1 MMAVSVNKKTKLS
14 FPVKKFTLGILITLL
29 LFSSGIS
36 ISWAF
41 MLDKIFPQVSVA
53 GINLSFLNKTQ
64 SKQKIDARL
73 NQRLNQTLTLN
84 YQPGTASQSPQT
96 FEIKLNED
104 SVNLET
110 DRAINEAFVYGH
122 QKLYTKSVDI
132 PIKINLNSTLA
143 SQIEKI
149 AQSVNVQPIDSGLKV
164 TDQEI
169 TVTPSQD
176 GLSLDSDKLKEQIT
190 EFINTGKLADS
201 KLPVKVAPPKL
212 SYNAGLQIKKRLD
225 QIKLTPLSLIAP
237 EQTFTL
243 DLSQI
248 LSLIDL
254 ENTQSSVVQT
264 SIFGNN
270 INIGAVEVG
279 STEYVDTKLTLNED
293 RLDKYLD
300 SLKVQIDRKMQEPL
314 FALEQTSDPAKPK
327 IKEFKP
333 PSEGRSLNKA
343 LAAEKISQ
351 ALLTQNQTTV
361 KLPVQ
366 IVEPK
371 NKLTN
376 DLGIKELIGRGVSN
390 FAGSIPNRIFNIGL
404 AASRINGVLIPPGEE
419 FSFVNTVGD
428 ITAQTGYKQAYVIK
442 SGRTVLDDGGG
453 VCQVSTTV
461 FRAALNSGLPIT
473 SRTAH
478 AYRVGYYEQGFPPG
492 LDATI
497 YYPSVDF
504 KFKNDTG
511 KHILIQSYTDGL
523 NLFVDLYGTSDG
535 RVATLTRPV
544 VTNVTPA
551 PAPLYQDD
559 PALPAGTVKQVDFA
573 AAGAN
578 VIFSRTVERSGQVII
593 KDSFRSNFRPWQAVF
608 LRGTKTG

>member
-1 MMAVSVNKKTKLS
+1 MANKQNKSKLP
-14 FPVKKFTLGILITLL
+14 FRTILITTLVTILL
-29 LFSSGIS
+29 IMGAASFT
-36 ISWAF
+36 WAF
-41 MLDKIFPQVSVA
+41 LLDKIFPQIYVA
-53 GINLSFLNKTQ
+53 DVNLSLLNKPQ
-64 SKQKIDARL
+64 AALKLQNRI
-73 NQRLNQTLTLN
+73 NQRLNQTLTFTYN
-84 YQPGTASQSPQT
+84 PIPSQTAPQT
-96 FEIKLNED
+96 FEIKLSGD
-104 SVNLET
+104 SVIYDSNK
-110 DRAINEAFVYGH
+110 AVNEAFEYGH
-122 QKLYTKSVDI
+122 QKLYNRKIYI
-132 PIKINLNSTLA
+132 PLKVIINSGLSGQIAKITQA
-143 SQIEKI
+143 
-149 AQSVNVQPIDSGLKV
+149 VNIPPVDSGLKV

-176 GLSLDSDKLKEQIT
+176 GLRVNEKELEKRI
-190 EFINTGKLADS
+190 EDFINSGTLLNSA
-201 KLPVKVAPPKL
+201 LPTEIAPPKL
-212 SYNAGLQIKKRLD
+212 SYEAGLQIKKRLD
-225 QIKLTPLSLIAP
+225 EIKLAPLTLIAP

-243 DLSQI
+243 DLSRI

-254 ENTQSSVVQT
+254 ENTQSSLVQT

-270 INIGAVEVG
+270 LSIGAVEIAG
-279 STEYVDTKLTLNED
+279 TEYTDTKLTLNRKGLES
-293 RLDKYLD
+293 YLD
-300 SLKVQIDRKMQEPL
+300 SLKIQIDTQVQEPL
-314 FALEQTSDPAKPK
+314 FAIETTSDPSKPK

-333 PSEGRSLNKA
+333 PHEGRSLDKA
-343 LAAEKISQ
+343 LASEQISR
-351 ALLTQNQTTV
+351 ALLTQNQTVV
-361 KLPVQ
+361 KLPVK

-376 DLGIKELIGRGVSN
+376 DLGIKELIGSGKSN
-390 FAGSIPNRIFNIGL
+390 FAGSIQNRIFNIGL

-473 SRTAH
+473 ARTAH
-478 AYRVGYYEQGFPPG
+478 AYRVGYYEQGYPPG

-511 KHILIQSYTDGL
+511 KHVLIQSYTDGL

-535 RVATLTRPV
+535 RVASLTRPV

-551 PAPLYQDD
+551 PEPLYQDD
-559 PALPAGTVKQVDFA
+559 PTLPAGTVKQVDFA
-573 AAGAN
+573 ASGAN
-578 VIFSRTVERSGQVII
+578 VIFSRTVERGGQILF
-593 KDSFRSNFRPWQAVF
+593 KDTFRSNFRPWQAVY
-608 LRGTKTG
+608 LKGTKTG